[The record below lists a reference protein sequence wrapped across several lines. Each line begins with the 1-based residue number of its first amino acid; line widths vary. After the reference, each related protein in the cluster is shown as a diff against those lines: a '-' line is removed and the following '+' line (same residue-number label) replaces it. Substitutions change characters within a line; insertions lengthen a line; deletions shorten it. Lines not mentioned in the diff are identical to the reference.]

1 MNLCRGNFAFDVFL
15 SMTHICEIYL
25 FTVLC
30 SFSTCH
36 MHSPSYFQIPKHL
49 RDKQNQYFKCLFG
62 EFDLKTKSCADDNEA
77 LENR

>member
-1 MNLCRGNFAFDVFL
+1 
-15 SMTHICEIYL
+15 
-25 FTVLC
+25 
-30 SFSTCH
+30 